1 MLYIENDKGTG
12 NLRIWPSLEAWK
24 SLKKYCL
31 SKMLLR
37 SWLLPVKKSSYIFF
51 YVIDGSVNIKCD
63 VMLDTLGPVRSSVKL
78 YKLCC
83 AAIVHWK

>member
-1 MLYIENDKGTG
+1 M
-12 NLRIWPSLEAWK
+12 
-24 SLKKYCL
+24 
-31 SKMLLR
+31 
-37 SWLLPVKKSSYIFF
+37 
-51 YVIDGSVNIKCD
+51 IDGSVNIKCD